1 MAIRG
6 LGTVYAYDLGQTAGW
21 CRGAP
26 GRPPESGSWTLYKSS
41 EGIEQG
47 FANFIACLQ
56 EQFEEDAP
64 NLVVWAQP
72 LSPQANRDRGA
83 SSAALR
89 SQFGFRAILAGMAI
103 RYGAKVKEISEATAR
118 KHFIGQG
125 RLSKQQSADE
135 VEIKDLVLARC
146 HQIQL
151 FPRSVLDTDRADA
164 CCLHD
169 WATAFY
175 GGNVPR
181 DLVLFGSI
189 PTEAKNVRKQKR
201 QHPRGGL
208 V

>member
-1 MAIRG
+1 MPIRG
-6 LGTVYAYDLGQTAGW
+6 LGTVYAFDLGQRAGW

-26 GRPPESGSWTLYKSS
+26 GEPPESGSWTLYKSS

-56 EQFEEDAP
+56 EQFEENAP

-83 SSAALR
+83 SAAALR
-89 SQFGFRAILAGMAI
+89 SQFGFRAILAGMAK
-103 RYGAKVKEISEATAR
+103 RYQSMHAEVSEATAR

-125 RLSKQQSADE
+125 RLSKIQRAADE
-135 VEIKDLVLARC
+135 DIKDLVLARC

-151 FPRSVLDTDRADA
+151 FARSVQDTDRADA

-169 WATAFY
+169 WATAYY
-175 GGNVPR
+175 GGKSPGT
-181 DLVLFGSI
+181 LHLFGAT
-189 PTEAKNVRKQKR
+189 PTPEAKNVRKQKR
-201 QHPRGGL
+201 HPRGGL